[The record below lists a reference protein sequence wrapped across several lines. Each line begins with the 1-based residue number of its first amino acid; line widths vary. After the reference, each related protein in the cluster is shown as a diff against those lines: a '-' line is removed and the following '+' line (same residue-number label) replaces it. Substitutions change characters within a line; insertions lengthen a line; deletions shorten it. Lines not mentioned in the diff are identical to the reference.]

1 MVNRCRSTAHTSIAK
16 HPDISPFCRRAV
28 LQCRSNKW
36 QLRSSAHSLQTLQ
49 LSRGGTARVCK
60 QAKPCPSHHGR
71 GASGALP
78 YSNLGVCRLRRMSSG
93 EDSEALAPCDEFC
106 RATGSNNK
114 LWVVES
120 GRDKI
125 RHSPAS
131 SPCSLP
137 RIFMETIQAEMA
149 PEKNSKNMRQ
159 QFSGLRRTASFKS
172 FGKKDK
178 LKLNRLDQVL
188 YSFTATHAPS
198 FTDASFTT

>member
-137 RIFMETIQAEMA
+137 RIFMGNDTGRDGSREELQE
-149 PEKNSKNMRQ
+149 
-159 QFSGLRRTASFKS
+159 
-172 FGKKDK
+172 
-178 LKLNRLDQVL
+178 
-188 YSFTATHAPS
+188 HAPTVLG
-198 FTDASFTT
+198 FA